1 MRNFQAARKVNA
13 SDVLPPSR
21 SLYAGDEMP
30 AQNDPMREMVKLHMQ
45 NRPSS
50 IGPHNQQEIDSSRRG
65 LLDAIAM
72 ERAKTA
78 PAQDAMM
85 GDALLQQLAAQRRS
99 NPYAAMNN
107 MAAGGQQLA
116 GRTMN
121 TAGQE
126 SVREAV
132 SRTGAANALLGRD
145 MGYETGMGALRNQ
158 WQLGGNEMGTWWD
171 DLDYRNQLAR
181 ERSALL
187 YKNTRNQAIT
197 AYNKA
202 VQDQA
207 DADDA
212 AASLYLTTASS
223 AF

>member
-1 MRNFQAARKVNA
+1 MRNFLAARKVNA

-30 AQNDPMREMVKLHMQ
+30 ASNDPMREMADLYMQ

-50 IGPHNQQEIDSSRRG
+50 IGPQNQAEMDASRRN

-78 PAQDAMM
+78 PAQDRMM

-99 NPYAAMNN
+99 NPYAAMNSI
-107 MAAGGQQLA
+107 AAGGQQIA

-126 SVREAV
+126 SVRAAAA
-132 SRTGAANALLGRD
+132 RAAAANSMLGRD
-145 MGYETGMGALRNQ
+145 MGYETGMGGLRNQ

-181 ERSALL
+181 EKSNLL
-187 YKNTRNQAIT
+187 YRNTRNQATT

-202 VQDQA
+202 TQDQA
-207 DADDA
+207 DKDDA
-212 AASLYLTTASS
+212 AASLYLSTA
-223 AF
+223 AAAV